1 MITET
6 IPSRVQHIMLT
17 VLFLLVFLFSC
28 SQPYV
33 KVNAKVED
41 VKSNGIVKTNKGVF
55 TCVNCLPAIRSQ
67 KNYIFYLRDNK
78 IYKMEEIKK

>member
-6 IPSRVQHIMLT
+6 IPSRVKHIMLK
-17 VLFLLVFLFSC
+17 VLFLAVFLFSC
-28 SQPYV
+28 SQPYARV
-33 KVNAKVED
+33 DAKVED
-41 VKSNGIVKTNKGVF
+41 VKSNGNVKTNKGVF

-67 KNYIFYLRDNK
+67 KNYIFYLKDNK